1 MALINCPECGRE
13 ISEMAKSCPHCGC
26 PIQKPTENK
35 ESSSKPK
42 KTHNSENRN
51 EKPKKK
57 GSCLKIILIVL
68 AALMVLIV
76 LIGIIGG
83 GEDKPVAEKTG
94 VMEQESEQ
102 TAEEESSNSFSVGDI
117 VETDYMRITFV
128 SADQYIEENEFMQ
141 PKEGYEYWRFE
152 FNFENISDTDQTVSS
167 MMDWECYADNQNADQ
182 TWLVDDSGLDATL
195 SPGRTTQGAV
205 YFEIP
210 EDAESIE
217 IEYSVNLWTDER
229 VVFVVK

>member
-83 GEDKPVAEKTG
+83 EEDKPVAEKTG

-182 TWLVDDSGLDATL
+182 TWLVDDNGLDATL